1 MNDDLALVATLR
13 RAFELVSRGMGLAEA
28 LVRSLPSSGTAGK
41 DVARRILLGFPVSA
55 SLGPM
60 LSGSDEVAALA
71 LLLGTGH
78 KSGAKPLGQ
87 SGERVSLLLEGWI
100 KLRES
105 RKLEERVQRFRSL
118 IVSCVVGGVSAMI
131 ATLGPI
137 LSSLYSTTTGLPDGT
152 GLTLYAGAAMAAT
165 SSAMLAI
172 YVSERRFYLNVAL
185 SLISFVAVWGFVSP
199 LASFTVSP
207 LLLTK

>member
-1 MNDDLALVATLR
+1 
-13 RAFELVSRGMGLAEA
+13 MGVAEA
-28 LVRSLPSSGTAGK
+28 LVRSLPGSGAAGV
-41 DVARRILLGFPVSA
+41 DVARRILLGYPVSA
-55 SLGPM
+55 SLEPM
-60 LSGSDEVAALA
+60 LSGSDEIASLA
-71 LLLGTGH
+71 LLLGAGEGSSA
-78 KSGAKPLGQ
+78 KSLGR

-105 RKLEERVQRFRSL
+105 RKLEARVQRFRSL

-131 ATLGPI
+131 ATLGPM
-137 LSSLYSTTTGLPDGT
+137 LSSLYSTTTALSGGA
-152 GLTLYAGAAMAAT
+152 GFTLYAGAAMAAT

-199 LASFTVSP
+199 LASFTISP
-207 LLLTK
+207 LWLAK

>member
-1 MNDDLALVATLR
+1 M
-13 RAFELVSRGMGLAEA
+13 
-28 LVRSLPSSGTAGK
+28 VRSLPGSGAAGV
-41 DVARRILLGFPVSA
+41 DVARRIMLGYPVSA
-55 SLGPM
+55 SLEPM
-60 LSGSDEVAALA
+60 LSGSDEIASLA
-71 LLLGTGH
+71 LLLGAGEGSSA
-78 KSGAKPLGQ
+78 KSLGR

-105 RKLEERVQRFRSL
+105 RKLEARVQRFRSL

-131 ATLGPI
+131 ATLGPM
-137 LSSLYSTTTGLPDGT
+137 LSSLYSTTTALSGGGGA

-199 LASFTVSP
+199 LASFTISP
-207 LLLTK
+207 LWLAK